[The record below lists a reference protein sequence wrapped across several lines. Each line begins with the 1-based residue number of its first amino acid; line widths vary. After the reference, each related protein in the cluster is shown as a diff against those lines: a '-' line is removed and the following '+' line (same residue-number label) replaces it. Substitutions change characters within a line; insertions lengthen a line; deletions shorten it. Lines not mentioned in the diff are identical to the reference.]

1 MSRLHVRYKG
11 VRITYHRTSGGW
23 IATAVCNGLTLTAH
37 AESQDEAWWL
47 IVNQIS
53 ACLEGGGHG

>member
-1 MSRLHVRYKG
+1 MTKLRKQYRG
-11 VRITYHRTSGGW
+11 VRIKYRSTFGGW

-37 AESQDEAWWL
+37 AESKEEAWWL

-53 ACLEGGGHG
+53 ACLEGGGNG